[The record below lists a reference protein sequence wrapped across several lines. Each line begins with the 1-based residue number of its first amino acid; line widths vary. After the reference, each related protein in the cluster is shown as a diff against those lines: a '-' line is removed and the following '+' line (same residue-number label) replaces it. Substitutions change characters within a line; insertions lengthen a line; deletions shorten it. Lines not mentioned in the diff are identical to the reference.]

1 MENKNLTALISC
13 FARAYHYKN
22 SINPIL
28 KDDIATKILLKE
40 EYVVNDIYMIDEN
53 VNISNMSYLDILKKY
68 GFEWRVYL

>member
-28 KDDIATKILLKE
+28 KDDLANKILLKE
-40 EYVVNDIYMIDEN
+40 EYDLISK
-53 VNISNMSYLDILKKY
+53 NI
-68 GFEWRVYL
+68 V